1 MYIDIDFQNIAET
14 IIAILILIGGFYLA
28 CYLLCLLIEYW
39 DAILNCIIVFTLGAI
54 VFLTVT

>member
-1 MYIDIDFQNIAET
+1 MYIDFQNIAE
-14 IIAILILIGGFYLA
+14 IIMAILILVGVFYLA

>member
-1 MYIDIDFQNIAET
+1 MMVIDFQNIAEV
-14 IIAILILIGGFYLA
+14 IMAILILVGGFYLA

-39 DAILNCIIVFTLGAI
+39 DAILNCIIVLTLSAI

>member
-1 MYIDIDFQNIAET
+1 MYIDFQNIAE
-14 IIAILILIGGFYLA
+14 IIMAILISVGVFYLA

>member
-1 MYIDIDFQNIAET
+1 MYIDFQNIAE
-14 IIAILILIGGFYLA
+14 IIMAILILVGVFYLA

-54 VFLTVT
+54 VFLTVS

>member
-1 MYIDIDFQNIAET
+1 MYIDFQNIAE
-14 IIAILILIGGFYLA
+14 IILAILILVGGFYLV
-28 CYLLCLLIEYW
+28 CYLLYLLVEYW

>member
-1 MYIDIDFQNIAET
+1 MYIDFQNIAE
-14 IIAILILIGGFYLA
+14 IIMAILILVGVFYLA

-39 DAILNCIIVFTLGAI
+39 DAILNCIIVLTLGAI